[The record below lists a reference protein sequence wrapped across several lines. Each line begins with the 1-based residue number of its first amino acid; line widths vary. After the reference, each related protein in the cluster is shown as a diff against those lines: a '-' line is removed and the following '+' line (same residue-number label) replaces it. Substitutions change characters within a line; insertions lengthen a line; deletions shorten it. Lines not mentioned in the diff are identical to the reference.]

1 MKSRSVRYRSSL
13 LLLVVAVTGL
23 ALAEDDKRATP
34 DAPTKAQEVEI
45 RTLIEQLALSDQ
57 EAPDPKKLIEGVKT
71 GELEVE
77 DTIPPMPP
85 ELQENPDPEYA
96 KRFKGC
102 QEAFKRLG
110 DFKSLAFP
118 FMIEHIEDKRQS
130 IAFRNHSLQQS
141 VGDACYWNIYYQLH
155 DTPPDYSS
163 YGYQRKGR
171 DGESHVKPYWR
182 ENIFDEAGGLKKWLT
197 DHNKLSYLEMQIACL
212 NWLLEREKEIGAPDA
227 ESYFENILPLEVRIL
242 ERRKETGAEVDQDL
256 ERLRTALRGRD
267 ASVIPKALI
276 PDMAEKGVAGQPA
289 TRSGSDSDSED
300 DDKPQA
306 ESEGRSR

>member
-1 MKSRSVRYRSSL
+1 MNPRSLRYRSSL
-13 LLLVVAVTGL
+13 LLLAVAVTGL
-23 ALAEDDKRATP
+23 AWAQEDKRATP
-34 DAPTKAQEVEI
+34 EAPTKAQEVEI
-45 RTLIEQLALSDQ
+45 RRLIEQLALSDR

-85 ELQENPDPEYA
+85 ELQEKPDPDYA

-102 QEAFKRLG
+102 QEAFKKLG
-110 DFKSLAFP
+110 EFKSLAFP
-118 FMIEHIEDKRQS
+118 FMIEHLEDKRQS

-141 VGDACYWNIYYQLH
+141 VGDACYWSIYYQLH
-155 DTPPDYSS
+155 DTPSEYSS

-171 DGESHVKPYWR
+171 DGELHVKPYWR

-197 DHNKLSYLEMQIACL
+197 EHNKLSYLEMQIACL
-212 NWLLEREKEIGAPDA
+212 NWLLEREKQIGASDA

-242 ERRKETGAEVDQDL
+242 ERRKETGADVDQDL
-256 ERLRTALRGRD
+256 ERLRTAFRGKD

-276 PDMAEKGVAGQPA
+276 PDKAEQAGAGQPA
-289 TRSGSDSDSED
+289 TRSGSKSEGG
-300 DDKPQA
+300 DKPQP